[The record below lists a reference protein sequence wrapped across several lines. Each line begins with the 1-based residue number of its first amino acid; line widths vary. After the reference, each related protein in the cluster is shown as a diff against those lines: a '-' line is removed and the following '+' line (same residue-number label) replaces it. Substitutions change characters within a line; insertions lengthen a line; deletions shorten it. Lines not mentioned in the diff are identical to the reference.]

1 MISAF
6 ERSNIVR
13 TRLLPILIDVDKQS
27 LATREDTTNR
37 ALREVAFDWAES
49 LLYEL
54 KAEQTANERGSCLEG
69 LAGVLERSVV
79 DFTSATLRSLSRSRS
94 ITSRRLGVIICDTTM
109 SNPY

>member
-13 TRLLPILIDVDKQS
+13 TQLLPLLTEIEKQS
-27 LATREDTTNR
+27 LTTREDTTNR

-69 LAGVLERSVV
+69 LAGVLERSVRV
-79 DFTSATLRSLSRSRS
+79 LYALSFLAQAHMLATRH
-94 ITSRRLGVIICDTTM
+94 LGCDV
-109 SNPY
+109 